1 MNTLKSIV
9 TVVLIIFCFSSVMA
23 RAQDDALIA
32 HYKLDGNLN
41 DEMGLS
47 DGLYAAGAD
56 PASKY
61 IEGNDGT
68 PNGALLFGDQSDT
81 WCRVDLGTYSPIQ
94 MGTDGSMTLAFYAY
108 WNGNNG
114 TYQDI
119 INKRDDWNDAGM
131 VWGIGQ
137 HERFLDVL
145 SIWRGGG
152 GDREALC
159 TEGIPLQEWTHVAF
173 TIDGNDVKFYI
184 NGEYVN
190 TADYEIG
197 SGFEAMLHVGCS
209 PNGQGDSFNGALDD
223 IRFYSRNLTDEEI
236 TAIVVEEPAP
246 RQAALVVGNP
256 DLSTSFDGPL
266 FDRLVALGYEVTV
279 YDDANVD
286 NSDPNDPNLLSTTNA
301 SAYDVVVISESC
313 GSSAVTELAYADV
326 PIMDQEAYGWS
337 RKGYTTDEGKGWGP
351 VVTLADI
358 MDDTHPITAGA
369 GLSGQ
374 VLLFDEPGLEGT
386 VIDVAGMAVDAVS
399 LVQVP
404 DSNQVLVWV
413 IEQGGV
419 LATGDANDVA
429 VNRICGFGL
438 IPGSGTYDVN
448 LLTVD
453 GWALFDAAIAWLN
466 PAPVNYTFDGDAAVY
481 GAADSDDS
489 LDGTWDHN
497 NGSDQ
502 WDGSGIGEGAPGGV
516 AALVEE
522 DVTFLR
528 IQDTG
533 NPTSYGVSDP
543 SNRKLYLTHALGCG
557 LDGVSI
563 EFSIRIAT
571 TAPLDAMADGTPWPE
586 GGMSGLIMDRG
597 KGMVG
602 IGDRSMGGMVS
613 FSLALAGNDG
623 AEGSDML
630 LMNALNGQAPADEVD
645 TGQGVANAVP
655 IADATAWNTVSAT
668 IVAGGTGTHVVT
680 VSVNGGEAQS
690 FDVTVGTKYER
701 SDNTAGYIGIGSSGT
716 GAMNGFDIDYISVKS
731 L

>member
-9 TVVLIIFCFSSVMA
+9 TVVLVILCFSSVSV

-47 DGLYAAGAD
+47 DGLHADGAD

-119 INKRDDWNDAGM
+119 INKRDDWNDTGM
-131 VWGIGQ
+131 VWGIAQ
-137 HERFLDVL
+137 HDRFSDVL

-173 TIDGNDVKFYI
+173 TLEGVDVKFYI
-184 NGEYVN
+184 NGEYIN
-190 TADYEIG
+190 TADFEIA
-197 SGFEAMLHVGCS
+197 SGFEAMIHVGCS

-223 IRFYSRNLTDEEI
+223 IRFYSRKLTDEEI
-236 TAIVVEEPAP
+236 MAIVVEEEPAP
-246 RQAALVVGNP
+246 PTAALVVGNP
-256 DLSTSFDGPL
+256 DLSAAFDAPL
-266 FDRLVALGYEVTV
+266 YDRLVMLGYSVTV

-286 NSDPNDPNLLSTTNA
+286 NGDPNDPNLLSTTNA

-358 MDDTHPITAGA
+358 MDDTHPITA
-369 GLSGQ
+369 
-374 VLLFDEPGLEGT
+374 
-386 VIDVAGMAVDAVS
+386 
-399 LVQVP
+399 
-404 DSNQVLVWV
+404 
-413 IEQGGV
+413 
-419 LATGDANDVA
+419 
-429 VNRICGFGL
+429 
-438 IPGSGTYDVN
+438 
-448 LLTVD
+448 
-453 GWALFDAAIAWLN
+453 DAAIAWLN

-557 LDGVSI
+557 LDGVAI

-602 IGDRSMGGMVS
+602 IGDSSMGGMVS